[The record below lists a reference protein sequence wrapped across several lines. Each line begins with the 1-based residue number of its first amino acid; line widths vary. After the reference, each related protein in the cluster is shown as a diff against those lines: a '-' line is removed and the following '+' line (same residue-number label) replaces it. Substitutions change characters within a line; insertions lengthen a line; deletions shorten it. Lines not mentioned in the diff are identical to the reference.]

1 MEDNIS
7 AEVENMQVFDLFILP
22 YFAIW
27 NSKYTYIY
35 INI

>member
-22 YFAIW
+22 FGIL
-27 NSKYTYIY
+27 NIHIHMYI
-35 INI
+35 